1 MNLVVKPV
9 FTNPFRII
17 PVSAV
22 IRYTVGTVTPTI
34 WFPLKAMVIIRGIVI
49 AVFNTTILKTS
60 GGVKELLI
68 AVGTVEFNP
77 VGVFLDIR
85 KDFITDVVTVSFS
98 ENKFAKKAIHTNR
111 TSRMIGERRTT
122 TNVLVLSLFFFTIFT
137 TDQFFIL
144 YHFYIL
150 QVNMIHQSCVN
161 VCCQNLRTKYLN
173 F

>member
-34 WFPLKAMVIIRGIVI
+34 WFPLKVMVIVRGIVK
-49 AVFNTTILKTS
+49 AVFNTTVLKTG
-60 GGVKELLI
+60 GGVKELLKT
-68 AVGTVEFNP
+68 VGVVEFNP

-98 ENKFAKKAIHTNR
+98 ENKIRREGNTYQQNKQNDRRKENGDQCLGIILAFLHNIHHR
-111 TSRMIGERRTT
+111 SVFHI
-122 TNVLVLSLFFFTIFT
+122 VPF
-137 TDQFFIL
+137 L
-144 YHFYIL
+144 YSASQYDTPI
-150 QVNMIHQSCVN
+150 MC
-161 VCCQNLRTKYLN
+161 
-173 F
+173 